1 MALFL
6 SGRDVHLKFLR
17 HAEQIRLAD
26 RQTDKWTERQTEQVK
41 KKIDKQRERH
51 NNFLKSVCEFEENIF
66 FNKNIQGRES
76 SDSKTFN
83 SKHYFTF
90 LLSIFY

>member
-26 RQTDKWTERQTEQVK
+26 RQTDRWTERQTEQVK

-51 NNFLKSVCEFEENIF
+51 IIFLKSVCEYEKKHIF
-66 FNKNIQGRES
+66 
-76 SDSKTFN
+76 
-83 SKHYFTF
+83 
-90 LLSIFY
+90 